1 MNRKTRERLDSMA
14 RAERRN
20 AARIAEYSTE
30 EFIERHMRERLA
42 EIRQRPTR
50 NEAAKQQII
59 ERYESDLASWADG
72 GK

>member
-1 MNRKTRERLDSMA
+1 MNRKTCERLDSMA

-20 AARIAEYSTE
+20 GERITAFSAA
-30 EFIERHMRERLA
+30 EFMERHMRERLA
-42 EIRQRPTR
+42 EIRQRPAR

-59 ERYESDLASWADG
+59 ERYEEDLASWADG